1 MPDRSPLAAF
11 PDSPPAR
18 PAVLGPA
25 LALLVAL
32 AVVALI
38 VGPASATD
46 VTFETLAWIRAP
58 RVVAAI
64 LVGAALAASG
74 ASLQVAFR
82 NPLAA
87 PDLLGVSAGAACGA
101 AFAILAGFGQAALQG
116 SAFAGALA
124 ASGLVWALARWIRI
138 GDATLALV
146 LSGIGVAALAS
157 AVLALVSYLA
167 DPARQLPAITYWL
180 LGSLAAG
187 SATELIVAGV
197 AMALGLTILWFA
209 RWRINLLALPDEE
222 VRALGADPVRLRWVA
237 LAGAALAAAAA
248 VALAGVVGWVGLL
261 VPHAAR
267 RITGAEFSRLL
278 PLAALT
284 GAIFLLAVDTLGRVA
299 FPIDLPPGVSSA
311 LFGVPGLLWLLAS
324 RPREPGR

>member
-1 MPDRSPLAAF
+1 MIGRALGLERGASG
-11 PDSPPAR
+11 
-18 PAVLGPA
+18 AV
-25 LALLVAL
+25 VAL
-32 AVVALI
+32 AVLSVIAAIALVI
-38 VGPASATD
+38 GPASATD
-46 VTFETLAWIRAP
+46 LPFATLAAIRAP
-58 RVVAAI
+58 RILAAI

-74 ASLQVAFR
+74 ATLQVAFR

-87 PDLLGVSAGAACGA
+87 PDILGVSAGAACGA
-101 AFAILAGFGQAALQG
+101 ALAIVVGLGQAGLQA

-124 ASGLVWALARWIRI
+124 ASGAVWALARWIRI

-146 LSGIGVAALAS
+146 LSGIGIAALAS
-157 AVLALVSYLA
+157 AALSLVSFLA

-187 SATELIVAGV
+187 GTGELLAAAVAIALGV
-197 AMALGLTILWFA
+197 AALWLA

-237 LAGAALAAAAA
+237 LAGAALAASAA

-278 PLAALT
+278 PLSALA
-284 GAIFLLAVDTLGRVA
+284 GAIFLLTVDTIGRVA

-311 LFGVPGLLWLLAS
+311 LFGVPALVWLLAS
-324 RPREPGR
+324 RPRGPGA

>member
-1 MPDRSPLAAF
+1 M
-11 PDSPPAR
+11 SPPPRRFA
-18 PAVLGPA
+18 LGRAFVA
-25 LALLVAL
+25 LALLAGIAL
-32 AVVALI
+32 L
-38 VGPASATD
+38 VGPASSTD
-46 VTFETLAWIRAP
+46 LSLATLAAIRAP
-58 RVVAAI
+58 RIIAAL

-74 ASLQVAFR
+74 ATLQVAFR

-87 PDLLGVSAGAACGA
+87 PDILGVSAGAACGA
-101 AFAILAGFGQAALQG
+101 AVAIVGGFGQAGLQA

-124 ASGLVWALARWIRI
+124 ASGAVWALARWIRI

-146 LSGIGVAALAS
+146 LSGIGIAALAS
-157 AVLALVSYLA
+157 AALSLVSYLS
-167 DPARQLPAITYWL
+167 DPARHLPAITYWL

-187 SATELIVAGV
+187 GIGELAAAAVAIV
-197 AMALGLTILWFA
+197 LGLAVLWLA

-222 VRALGADPVRLRWVA
+222 VRALGADPVRLRWAA
-237 LAGAALAAAAA
+237 LAGAALAASAA

-278 PLAALT
+278 PFCALA
-284 GAIFLLAVDTLGRVA
+284 GAFFLLGVDTIGRVA

-311 LFGVPGLLWLLAS
+311 LFGVPALIWLLAHPARRGS
-324 RPREPGR
+324 

>member
-1 MPDRSPLAAF
+1 VIGRALGLERGASG
-11 PDSPPAR
+11 
-18 PAVLGPA
+18 AV
-25 LALLVAL
+25 VAL
-32 AVVALI
+32 AVLSVIAAIALVI
-38 VGPASATD
+38 GPASATD
-46 VTFETLAWIRAP
+46 LPFATLAAIRAP
-58 RVVAAI
+58 RILAAI

-74 ASLQVAFR
+74 ATLQVAFR

-87 PDLLGVSAGAACGA
+87 PDILGVSAGAACGA
-101 AFAILAGFGQAALQG
+101 ALAIVVGLGQAGLQA

-124 ASGLVWALARWIRI
+124 ASGAVWALARWIRI

-146 LSGIGVAALAS
+146 LSGIGIAALAS
-157 AVLALVSYLA
+157 AALSLVSFLA

-187 SATELIVAGV
+187 GTGELLAAAVAIALGV
-197 AMALGLTILWFA
+197 AALWLA

-237 LAGAALAAAAA
+237 LAGAALAASAA

-278 PLAALT
+278 PLSALA
-284 GAIFLLAVDTLGRVA
+284 GAIFLLTVDTIGRVA

-311 LFGVPGLLWLLAS
+311 LFGVPALVWLLAS
-324 RPREPGR
+324 RPRGPGA